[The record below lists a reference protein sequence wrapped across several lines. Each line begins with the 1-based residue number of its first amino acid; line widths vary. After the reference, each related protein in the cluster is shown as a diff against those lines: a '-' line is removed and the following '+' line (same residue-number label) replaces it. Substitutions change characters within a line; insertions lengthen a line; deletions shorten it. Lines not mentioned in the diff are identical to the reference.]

1 MVVYRYLVGDDDEK
15 IMTPAGHILEYFN
28 DSPPQASQK
37 KKR

>member
-1 MVVYRYLVGDDDEK
+1 VVVYRYLVDDDEK